1 MNRTAKPDTSL
12 DRSKIAAVRKALNE
26 AVKRSEA
33 RDLTDLLTDDVVA
46 VHEDGR
52 CMCGKQEVEA
62 FFRHA
67 FARYDIEA
75 AILSS
80 DIIFTTNGRSR
91 WMRWIASGRHLGRAR
106 QSRLALRLYSCLVG
120 SPTSPGRLP
129 GSLSCRSDCGC
140 DCSALM
146 VVLSVLD
153 AIPVSLLH

>member
-75 AILSS
+75 MILSS
-80 DIIFTTNGRSR
+80 DVVVHDNWAIEMDEVDSVRASFGQGAPIKARFKAVFVFGRQPDFSWKIARIIE
-91 WMRWIASGRHLGRAR
+91 
-106 QSRLALRLYSCLVG
+106 
-120 SPTSPGRLP
+120 LP
-129 GSLSCRSDCGC
+129 E
-140 DCSALM
+140 
-146 VVLSVLD
+146 
-153 AIPVSLLH
+153 